1 MNPVFVWKYP
11 KDFEMKDWEPLKSW
25 VSVFLSDK
33 LEDFASACTLLNM
46 ENAVDYNLFNLLI
59 CGMDN
64 VMKNIYY
71 LADYQEDGSYQL
83 IKLPW
88 DLNMTWGNSWIDDPD
103 CNFNR
108 FQEKNFEAEDGWT
121 PDMYWLYECRPDEIG
136 TLLADRWQELRQSI
150 ITKEALYEKV
160 DILSGY
166 LHDSGA
172 YQRNQQRWPPKGD
185 YWQENYIYEYVDRRI
200 DFLDDYIEQMR

>member
-1 MNPVFVWKYP
+1 M
-11 KDFEMKDWEPLKSW
+11 
-25 VSVFLSDK
+25 
-33 LEDFASACTLLNM
+33 
-46 ENAVDYNLFNLLI
+46 LFR
-59 CGMDN
+59 
-64 VMKNIYY
+64 
-71 LADYQEDGSYQL
+71 S
-83 IKLPW
+83 
-88 DLNMTWGNSWIDDPD
+88 
-103 CNFNR
+103 
-108 FQEKNFEAEDGWT
+108 
-121 PDMYWLYECRPDEIG
+121 ECRPDEIG